1 VEGPLLGSPTSVVP
15 FSLHN
20 AGKRIP
26 LQRAF
31 KVTITLALAAFL
43 VLPMPGHTSSVD
55 RKMDIVRAKIRDKKA
70 KEGVLTSTITT
81 YNNKIQ
87 SLQGDIRGLQDR
99 QNEIQVSLDA
109 KRAELFST
117 QDKLE
122 KAKDR
127 LARLK
132 LYLARAQ
139 KVLGERLVQM
149 YKDGEPDVLTV
160 VLESNGF
167 ADLLERTQFLDR
179 ITNQDNQ
186 IITRVRTLKAATT
199 KQTKQ
204 LAVLQKQ
211 QKAAAIAIEARRNQ
225 VAAVKGKLVSSRTD
239 LQSARDGRQVI
250 LTRVRSTRHRLEGDL
265 SKMQAQVQAQLRAAQ
280 QGPSVGAG
288 PIRRGTGSMI
298 WPVNGPITSPFCER
312 RAWEACHPGIDI
324 GVPAGTPIRAADSGR
339 VVLAGWTGGYG
350 NYTCIQHTASLSSC
364 YGHQSVIKVSVGQN
378 VTQGQVI
385 GLVGCTGLCFG
396 DHLHFEVRI
405 NGAVTNPLNYL

>member
-1 VEGPLLGSPTSVVP
+1 M
-15 FSLHN
+15 
-20 AGKRIP
+20 K
-26 LQRAF
+26 RAF
-31 KVTITLALAAFL
+31 RVSITLALAAFL
-43 VLPMPGHTSSVD
+43 VLPMPGHTSSLD
-55 RKMDIVRAKIRDKKA
+55 RRMDVVKAKIQKKKA
-70 KEGVLTSTITT
+70 KEGVLTTTITR
-81 YNNKIQ
+81 YNHRIQ
-87 SLQGDIRGLQDR
+87 GLQGEIRGLQDR
-99 QNEIQVSLDA
+99 QNRISASLAD
-109 KRAELFST
+109 KQAELRST

-122 KAKDR
+122 KARDR

-132 LYLARAQ
+132 VYLGKAQ
-139 KVLGERLVQM
+139 KVLAARLVQM

-167 ADLLERTQFLDR
+167 ADMLERTQFLDR

-186 IITRVRTLKAATT
+186 IITRVRVLKAQTT
-199 KQTKQ
+199 HQTKQ
-204 LAVLQKQ
+204 LGVLQKQ
-211 QKAAAIAIEARRNQ
+211 QAAAAQAIEARRNQ
-225 VAAVKGKLVSSRTD
+225 VVAVKGKLVSSRSE
-239 LQSARDGRQVI
+239 LQGARDGRQAI
-250 LTRVRSTRHRLEGDL
+250 LTRVKSSRHRLEGDL
-265 SKMQAQVQAQLRAAQ
+265 SKMQAQVQAQLRAATH
-280 QGPSVGAG
+280 GPSVSAG

-339 VVLAGWTGGYG
+339 VVIAGWTGGYG

-364 YGHQSVIKVSVGQN
+364 YGHQSAIQVSVGQN
-378 VTQGQVI
+378 VSQGQVI

>member
-1 VEGPLLGSPTSVVP
+1 M
-15 FSLHN
+15 
-20 AGKRIP
+20 K
-26 LQRAF
+26 RAF
-31 KVTITLALAAFL
+31 QVSITLALMAFL
-43 VLPMPGHTSSVD
+43 VLPMPGQSASLNNRIDTV
-55 RKMDIVRAKIRDKKA
+55 KAKINAKKA
-70 KEGVLTSTITT
+70 KEGVLTSTITR
-81 YNNKIQ
+81 YNTKIQ
-87 SLQGDIRGLQDR
+87 SLQGEIRGLQDR
-99 QNEIQVSLDA
+99 QNRIQGSLNE
-109 KRAELFST
+109 KRAELFAT

-132 LYLARAQ
+132 VYLASAQ
-139 KVLGERLVQM
+139 KVLAQRLVQM

-167 ADLLERTQFLDR
+167 ADMLERTQFLDR

-186 IITRVRTLKAATT
+186 IITRVRTLKAETT

-211 QKAAAIAIEARRNQ
+211 QKAAAAAIESRRNQ

-265 SKMQAQVQAQLRAAQ
+265 SKMQAQVTAQLQAAQ
-280 QGPSVGAG
+280 QGPSAG
-288 PIRRGTGSMI
+288 PIRRGSGSMI

-339 VVLAGWTGGYG
+339 VVIAGWVGGYG

-364 YGHQSVIKVSVGQN
+364 YGHQSAILVSVGQN
-378 VTQGQVI
+378 VSQGQVI
-385 GLVGCTGLCFG
+385 GRVGCTGLCFG

>member
-1 VEGPLLGSPTSVVP
+1 M
-15 FSLHN
+15 
-20 AGKRIP
+20 K
-26 LQRAF
+26 RAF
-31 KVTITLALAAFL
+31 QVSITLALSAFL
-43 VLPMPGHTSSVD
+43 LLPMPGRGSSLD
-55 RKMDIVRAKIRDKKA
+55 HRMDVVKAKIEAKKA

-81 YNNKIQ
+81 YNHKIQ
-87 SLQGDIRGLQDR
+87 GLQGEIRGLQDR
-99 QNEIQVSLDA
+99 QNRISESLEQ
-109 KRAELFST
+109 KRTELFET

-139 KVLGERLVQM
+139 KVLSARLVQI

-179 ITNQDNQ
+179 ITNQDKQ
-186 IITRVRTLKAATT
+186 IITKVRVLKTATT
-199 KQTKQ
+199 RQAKE
-204 LAVLQKQ
+204 LGVLHKK
-211 QKAAAIAIEARRNQ
+211 QKAAALAIEQRRNQ
-225 VAAVKGKLVSSRTD
+225 VAAVKGRLVSSRTD

-250 LTRVRSTRHRLEGDL
+250 LSRVRSTRHRLEGDL
-265 SKMQAQVQAQLRAAQ
+265 SKMQAQVQAQLRQAQ
-280 QGPSVGAG
+280 GVPAAG

-339 VVLAGWTGGYG
+339 VAIAGWTGGYG

-364 YGHQSVIKVSVGQN
+364 YGHQSAILVHVGQN
-378 VTQGQVI
+378 VSQGQVI
-385 GLVGCTGLCFG
+385 GRSGCTGLCFG

>member
-1 VEGPLLGSPTSVVP
+1 MT
-15 FSLHN
+15 
-20 AGKRIP
+20 
-26 LQRAF
+26 RAF

-43 VLPMPGHTSSVD
+43 VLPMPGHTSSLDHRIDVV
-55 RKMDIVRAKIRDKKA
+55 KAKIEAKKA
-70 KEGVLTSTITT
+70 KEGVLTSTISR

-87 SLQGDIRGLQDR
+87 ALQGDIRGLQDQ
-99 QNEIQVSLDA
+99 QNRIQTSLNQ
-109 KRAELFST
+109 KQAELFST

-122 KAKDR
+122 KTKDR

-132 LYLARAQ
+132 IYFARAQ
-139 KVLGERLVQM
+139 KVLANRLVQM
-149 YKDGEPDVLTV
+149 YKDGEPDALTV
-160 VLESNGF
+160 ILDSNGF

-186 IITRVRTLKAATT
+186 IITRVRSLKAQTT
-199 KQTKQ
+199 KQTNE
-204 LAVLQKQ
+204 LAKLQKQ
-211 QKAAAIAIEARRNQ
+211 QKAAAIAIEQRRNQ

-239 LQSARDGRQVI
+239 LQSARDGRKVI
-250 LTRVRSTRHRLEGDL
+250 LSRVQSTRHRLEGDL
-265 SKMQAQVQAQLRAAQ
+265 SKMQAQVAAQLRAAQ
-280 QGPSVGAG
+280 SGPTAG

-298 WPVNGPITSPFCER
+298 WPVNGPITSPFCET
-312 RAWEACHPGIDI
+312 RAWERCHPGIDI

-339 VVLAGWTGGYG
+339 VVIAGWTGGYG

-364 YGHQSVIKVSVGQN
+364 YGHQSAIHVSVGQN
-378 VTQGQVI
+378 VSQGQVI

>member
-1 VEGPLLGSPTSVVP
+1 M
-15 FSLHN
+15 
-20 AGKRIP
+20 
-26 LQRAF
+26 QRAF
-31 KVTITLALAAFL
+31 KLSITLALALFL
-43 VLPMPGHTSSVD
+43 VLPMPGHTASMD
-55 RKMDIVRAKIRDKKA
+55 RRMDIVRAKIRVKKA
-70 KEGVLTSTITT
+70 KEGVLTSTITR
-81 YNNKIQ
+81 YNHRIQ
-87 SLQGDIRGLQDR
+87 SLQGEIRGLQDR
-99 QNEIQVSLDA
+99 QNRIQGSLNE
-109 KRAELFST
+109 KRAELFET
-117 QDKLE
+117 QDELE

-132 LYLARAQ
+132 VYLAKAQ
-139 KVLGERLVQM
+139 KVLAARLVQI

-179 ITNQDNQ
+179 ITDQDNQ
-186 IITRVRTLKAATT
+186 IITTVRTLKAQTT
-199 KQTKQ
+199 HQTNQ
-204 LAVLQKQ
+204 LAALKKQ
-211 QKAAAIAIEARRNQ
+211 QKAAAIAIEQRRNQ
-225 VAAVKGKLVSSRTD
+225 VAAVKGKLVSSRGD

-250 LTRVRSTRHRLEGDL
+250 LSRVRSTRQRLEGDL
-265 SKMQAQVQAQLRAAQ
+265 SKMQAQVAAELRAAQ
-280 QGPSVGAG
+280 QRAAVAAGAV
-288 PIRRGTGSMI
+288 RRGTGSMI

-324 GVPAGTPIRAADSGR
+324 GVSAGTPIRAADSGR
-339 VVLAGWTGGYG
+339 IVIAGWTGGYG

-378 VTQGQVI
+378 VSQGQVI

>member
-1 VEGPLLGSPTSVVP
+1 V
-15 FSLHN
+15 
-20 AGKRIP
+20 K
-26 LQRAF
+26 RAF
-31 KVTITLALAAFL
+31 KLSITLALVAFL
-43 VLPMPGHTSSVD
+43 VLPMPGHSSSLNRRV
-55 RKMDIVRAKIRDKKA
+55 DIVRAKIREKKA
-70 KEGVLTSTITT
+70 KEGVLTSTITR
-81 YNNKIQ
+81 YNHKIQ
-87 SLQGDIRGLQDR
+87 SLQGEIRGLQDR
-99 QNEIQVSLDA
+99 QNRIQTSLDA
-109 KRAELFST
+109 KRAELFAT
-117 QDKLE
+117 QNKLE

-132 LYLARAQ
+132 VYLAQAQ
-139 KVLGERLVQM
+139 KVLAQRLVQM
-149 YKDGEPDVLTV
+149 YKDGEPDALTV

-186 IITRVRTLKAATT
+186 IITRVRRLKAETT
-199 KQTKQ
+199 HQTNE
-204 LAVLQKQ
+204 LAALQKQ
-211 QKAAAIAIEARRNQ
+211 QKAAAIAIEQRRNE
-225 VAAVKGKLVSSRTD
+225 VAAVKGRLVSSRTD

-250 LTRVRSTRHRLEGDL
+250 LSRVRSTRHRLEGDL
-265 SKMQAQVQAQLRAAQ
+265 SKMQAQVRAQLRAAQ
-280 QGPSVGAG
+280 AAPAASAG

-339 VVLAGWTGGYG
+339 VVIAGWVGGYG

-378 VTQGQVI
+378 VSQGQVI